1 MAKTFSEFLADQKKS
16 SPGLKEKVNI
26 ATAGTT
32 FYLNH
37 IKERGLGR
45 QYIETNK
52 VTNAGTKLTEDFRN
66 DIEQLDGTDY
76 RGFVGFIRKYETALN
91 ELPKNRN
98 LSPEDREYVEAAIK
112 DPLTQI
118 ATIRGPVLRLAYGL
132 EDFKKEFKPLKLA
145 DRLLG
150 DVPIIGN
157 LIKGKIEDIEAG
169 EQAVVRAGRDAA
181 KQKARE
187 LQKSLGLDDDE
198 GDDFVDTGD
207 MVSPGGGAQSIENEL
222 TTERLEDEGRLQTTP
237 SFGLGGKKQTEEQ
250 RKEANIEREQTQNIF
265 EAIMMNTQETN
276 EILKELTEAYKE
288 ENEGTGELLDQ
299 FGGLLTG
306 GALVGGTALAGKK
319 AANLV
324 KSGAK
329 VAGAT
334 AATAATA
341 AATTTPKTS
350 SVVKTDTKK
359 GSKIK
364 QNVKK
369 ATQLAKT
376 GAKGVVSKIPWLL
389 PVISAYDVVS
399 GFANADEILE
409 TAPDE
414 ELSFWD
420 KTAAGLGKAAET
432 FSFGLLKAKDTAE
445 FLGAGPDKVEATEMD
460 SAVTKLPEVRTIDTD
475 IVNLKANEL
484 RSTNLENMLSK
495 MVIEIPDMGS
505 FVNQNLNT
513 QTNNNTILPD
523 VGSVNEDNAIVA
535 DRNSNY

>member
-1 MAKTFSEFLADQKKS
+1 
-16 SPGLKEKVNI
+16 
-26 ATAGTT
+26 
-32 FYLNH
+32 
-37 IKERGLGR
+37 
-45 QYIETNK
+45 
-52 VTNAGTKLTEDFRN
+52 
-66 DIEQLDGTDY
+66 
-76 RGFVGFIRKYETALN
+76 
-91 ELPKNRN
+91 
-98 LSPEDREYVEAAIK
+98 
-112 DPLTQI
+112 
-118 ATIRGPVLRLAYGL
+118 
-132 EDFKKEFKPLKLA
+132 
-145 DRLLG
+145 
-150 DVPIIGN
+150 
-157 LIKGKIEDIEAG
+157 
-169 EQAVVRAGRDAA
+169 
-181 KQKARE
+181 
-187 LQKSLGLDDDE
+187 
-198 GDDFVDTGD
+198 
-207 MVSPGGGAQSIENEL
+207 
-222 TTERLEDEGRLQTTP
+222 
-237 SFGLGGKKQTEEQ
+237 
-250 RKEANIEREQTQNIF
+250 
-265 EAIMMNTQETN
+265 MMNTEETN

-376 GAKGVVSKIPWLL
+376 GAKGLVSKIPWLL

-420 KTAAGLGKAAET
+420 KTAAGLGI
-432 FSFGLLKAKDTAE
+432 LL
-445 FLGAGPDKVEATEMD
+445 
-460 SAVTKLPEVRTIDTD
+460 
-475 IVNLKANEL
+475 
-484 RSTNLENMLSK
+484 
-495 MVIEIPDMGS
+495 
-505 FVNQNLNT
+505 
-513 QTNNNTILPD
+513 
-523 VGSVNEDNAIVA
+523 
-535 DRNSNY
+535 